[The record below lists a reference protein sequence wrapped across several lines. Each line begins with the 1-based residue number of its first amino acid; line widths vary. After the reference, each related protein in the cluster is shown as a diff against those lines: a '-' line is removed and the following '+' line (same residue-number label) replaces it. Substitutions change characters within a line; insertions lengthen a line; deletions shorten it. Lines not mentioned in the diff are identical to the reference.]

1 MNKYILYA
9 VITSLSITLISCDGN
24 LGSDKI
30 ETNNVIDTMA
40 SFGLMR
46 DRFTTKLIRF
56 NKTKESVEIPPKELF
71 SVVEYPTKIGN
82 MAAYLSKIPN
92 DKKLHPAM
100 IWITGGFGNDIGDV
114 WSKQDPNNDQ
124 SAEAFR
130 SAGIIMMHPSQR
142 GGNMNPGYDETCYGE
157 IDDILA
163 AADFLAKQPGIDTS
177 RIYLGGHST
186 GGTKVLLAA
195 ECSKRFRAVFSFG
208 PVASVENYGSEY
220 LTYDTTNFSETEFRS
235 PILWLPSIKTP
246 TYIFEGEGVPG
257 NISSLRFI
265 ERNAKKEQNKFTHF
279 YGVKNKD
286 HFSVLQPV
294 SKIIAEKIIADV
306 DGNETQM
313 NFEKEMESFAKAK

>member
-1 MNKYILYA
+1 MVA
-9 VITSLSITLISCDGN
+9 LSITLISCDDN
-24 LGSDKI
+24 LSSDKK
-30 ETNNVIDTMA
+30 ENNNVIDTMA

-46 DRFTTKLIRF
+46 EKFTTKLIRF
-56 NKTKESVEIPPKELF
+56 NKTKESVEVPPKELF
-71 SVVEYPTKIGN
+71 SIVEYPTKIGN
-82 MAAYLSKIPN
+82 MAAYLSKIPD
-92 DKKLHPAM
+92 DKKLYPAM

-114 WSKQDPNNDQ
+114 WSKQDPDNDQ
-124 SAEAFR
+124 SAAVFR
-130 SAGIIMMHPSQR
+130 KAGIVMMHPSQR

-163 AADFLAKQPGIDTS
+163 TADFLAKQPGIDTN

-208 PVASVENYGSEY
+208 PVGSVEGYGNEY
-220 LTYDTTNFSETEFRS
+220 LTYDTANSMESSLRS
-235 PILWLPSIKTP
+235 PALFLPSIKTP
-246 TYIFEGEGVPG
+246 VYIFEGEEEPG

-265 ERNAKKEQNKFTHF
+265 EKMAKEQQNKFTHF
-279 YGVKNKD
+279 YGIKNKN

-313 NFEKEMESFAKAK
+313 NFEKEIERFEKAK

>member
-1 MNKYILYA
+1 MMVA
-9 VITSLSITLISCDGN
+9 LSITLISCDDN
-24 LGSDKI
+24 LSSDKK
-30 ETNNVIDTMA
+30 ENNNVIDTMA

-46 DRFTTKLIRF
+46 EKFTTKLIRF
-56 NKTKESVEIPPKELF
+56 NKTKESVEVPPKELF
-71 SVVEYPTKIGN
+71 SIVEYPTKIGN
-82 MAAYLSKIPN
+82 MAAYLGKIPD
-92 DKKLHPAM
+92 DKKLYPAM

-114 WSKQDPNNDQ
+114 WSKQDPDNDQ
-124 SAEAFR
+124 SAAVFR
-130 SAGIIMMHPSQR
+130 KAGIVMMHPSQR

-163 AADFLAKQPGIDTS
+163 AADFLAKQPGIDTN

-208 PVASVENYGSEY
+208 PAASAKLYGDEY
-220 LTYDTTNFSETEFRS
+220 LSYDTTNSIETDMRS
-235 PILWLPSIKTP
+235 PYLWLPSIKTP
-246 TYIFEGEGVPG
+246 TYIFEGEGG
-257 NISSLRFI
+257 NISSLRFM
-265 ERNAKKEQNKFTHF
+265 EKTANDEQNKFTHF

-294 SKIIAEKIIADV
+294 SKIIAEKIIADA

-313 NFEKEMESFAKAK
+313 NFEKEIESFEKAK